1 MIVRLMN
8 GRDIRWNAA
17 LIKARLYKADVSFRR
32 RFNFY
37 FRRWID
43 KGLNDFY
50 TMIKNYKR

>member
-1 MIVRLMN
+1 MN
-8 GRDIRWNAA
+8 GVEIGWDAA
-17 LIKARLYKADVSFRR
+17 LIKAPLYKADVSFRR

-37 FRRWID
+37 CRRWID